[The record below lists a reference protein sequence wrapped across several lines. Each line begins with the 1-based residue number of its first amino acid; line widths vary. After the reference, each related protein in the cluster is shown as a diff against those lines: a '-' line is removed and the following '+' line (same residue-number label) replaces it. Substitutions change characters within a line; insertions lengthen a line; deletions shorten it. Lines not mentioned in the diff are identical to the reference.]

1 MVMIQRIKQM
11 LWRQRQLVVIMPE
24 HDWVRAGVYSITS
37 NGLVELQCELFAR
50 GDGAIRKKGLKSAE
64 EWVAFV
70 ALHREESWILVL
82 PPTLTISQALRCHAS
97 SPQQLETD
105 LEQQAEKLSGLGNR
119 HVILDHVLLSGGD
132 ASQSDYWVTYCQH
145 QEINQIIDELD
156 LVDVAICDVLS
167 SHDAYW
173 AALQGLRIPERPW
186 LLIEVFDGSTSI
198 SLFDSRTPCLAH
210 CFAMGAEL
218 ARERGQRS
226 VGPLRLGGSQSSLPT
241 RSNQMV
247 DGIKAMGPAWANEI
261 ARSIK
266 EYLSRDGRLKKG
278 DDQELAC
285 LLITGDSHQSI
296 WEEQLEQHLACKFV
310 AFEDIAMGSLSG
322 LKVNRLRQF
331 GACQTITKKNLMVPS
346 LLPEAIKEAWDQRQV
361 DTALRSAALAGCV
374 LVSLMLLVAFAQ
386 KAVLW
391 KLKAGL
397 LDQLSMVE
405 ERVDQSLIVFDSLK
419 QEYQMLQ
426 PLVHAEDQ
434 TMAVLKTLDR
444 MQTLRT
450 NGLGWAV
457 LLADQETYYEEGGRL
472 QEMAVGDTNAVPVVL
487 TNRVSLQQGLIL
499 ELVIDR
505 QGESMRRSLEDL
517 VGVFQASDYVV
528 RADTLPSNT
537 RRAIVSPDVLLPNQ
551 HFAIS
556 LELLD
561 SIDQEQ
567 SAEAAQEGK
576 VNWNGFTPRPDQV
589 NP

>member
-1 MVMIQRIKQM
+1 
-11 LWRQRQLVVIMPE
+11 
-24 HDWVRAGVYSITS
+24 
-37 NGLVELQCELFAR
+37 
-50 GDGAIRKKGLKSAE
+50 
-64 EWVAFV
+64 
-70 ALHREESWILVL
+70 
-82 PPTLTISQALRCHAS
+82 
-97 SPQQLETD
+97 
-105 LEQQAEKLSGLGNR
+105 
-119 HVILDHVLLSGGD
+119 
-132 ASQSDYWVTYCQH
+132 
-145 QEINQIIDELD
+145 
-156 LVDVAICDVLS
+156 
-167 SHDAYW
+167 
-173 AALQGLRIPERPW
+173 
-186 LLIEVFDGSTSI
+186 
-198 SLFDSRTPCLAH
+198 
-210 CFAMGAEL
+210 
-218 ARERGQRS
+218 
-226 VGPLRLGGSQSSLPT
+226 
-241 RSNQMV
+241 
-247 DGIKAMGPAWANEI
+247 
-261 ARSIK
+261 
-266 EYLSRDGRLKKG
+266 
-278 DDQELAC
+278 
-285 LLITGDSHQSI
+285 
-296 WEEQLEQHLACKFV
+296 
-310 AFEDIAMGSLSG
+310 